1 MASMG
6 FTQESIKKLMN
17 VLDDARSGM
26 DEKTYVE
33 LSNAAKY
40 LYDKVGNSGAVQTAP
55 PPTPDVEY
63 LYQVYDLTND
73 SDSDSGLGPGA
84 VGRDIN
90 RRAPVNPQDSE
101 DENDEGALAII
112 AAADWWENRR
122 RAAAAARESMAQHPA
137 VQRAVNQH
145 NQQTAERINRPPT
158 PVVRQQVNRL
168 RLCNR
173 HKITALIKLFIS
185 FNYVIPNKGGDCDT
199 VYIERLYNILINTGS
214 VSSTEIMRRYYIEKE
229 ADINARGNN

>member
-73 SDSDSGLGPGA
+73 SDSDSG
-84 VGRDIN
+84 
-90 RRAPVNPQDSE
+90 
-101 DENDEGALAII
+101 
-112 AAADWWENRR
+112 
-122 RAAAAARESMAQHPA
+122 
-137 VQRAVNQH
+137 
-145 NQQTAERINRPPT
+145 
-158 PVVRQQVNRL
+158 
-168 RLCNR
+168 
-173 HKITALIKLFIS
+173 
-185 FNYVIPNKGGDCDT
+185 
-199 VYIERLYNILINTGS
+199 
-214 VSSTEIMRRYYIEKE
+214 
-229 ADINARGNN
+229 